1 MFDRGK
7 LGFRRSF
14 CLGGYV
20 LFSIILS
27 TFVTDGLNF
36 VTMRALYKYF
46 VLLGILLLGSA
57 VVIPSRAQEADFD
70 LDNNGITI
78 TGTVRDRETRRRM
91 ENVTVT
97 LVGTSIGTVTNAD
110 GVFSLKISGALTS
123 RNLEFSHIGYQN
135 TSILIPATSE
145 NTAFSSDF
153 NPNSTSSTKQKAFN
167 PSNSPN
173 TELSTNQTNQTNQTN
188 PQIFSANHTVTIWMT
203 PTARQLDEALI
214 FGADARQLVEE
225 ALRNIP
231 ENYPLTNNQLQSF
244 YRETVQ
250 KGQRYISVSEAM
262 MDVYKTPYLRRD
274 PDRDKVR
281 LTKARRLM
289 SQKASDTLAV
299 KVEGGPTQ
307 SLYLDIV
314 KNPDILFN
322 LQTLDYYSFILEPY
336 EMMDGRIQYVIRFEP
351 RAIVDYAL
359 CEGRIYIDREELAI
373 TRAEYFLDVSD
384 TDKATSAILRKKP
397 FGIRFRPLEVH
408 QVVQYK
414 LQGDVAYL
422 SYIRNEIRFKCDWK
436 RRLFSSVY
444 TARSEMVVVERDE
457 QPQNPISRQEAFKSS
472 QIFYDM
478 VNVYWDED
486 FWKDYNIIEP
496 TESLENA
503 VKKLRR

>member
-7 LGFRRSF
+7 LGFHRSF

-27 TFVTDGLNF
+27 TFVTDGRNF

-57 VVIPSRAQEADFD
+57 VVIPSRAQEADLD

-110 GVFSLKISGALTS
+110 GVFSLKISGSLTS

-135 TSILIPATSE
+135 TSMLIPATSE
-145 NTAFSSDF
+145 KTAFSSDS
-153 NPNSTSSTKQKAFN
+153 NPNSTSSI
-167 PSNSPN
+167 
-173 TELSTNQTNQTNQTN
+173 NQTNT
-188 PQIFSANHTVTIWMT
+188 QIFSANHTVTIWMT

-231 ENYPLTNNQLQSF
+231 ENYPHTNNQLQSF

-274 PDRDKVR
+274 PDRDRVR

-289 SQKASDTLAV
+289 SQKASDTIAV

>member
-27 TFVTDGLNF
+27 TFVTDGRNF

-135 TSILIPATSE
+135 TSMLIPANSE
-145 NTAFSSDF
+145 ITAFSSDS
-153 NPNSTSSTKQKAFN
+153 NPNSTSSTKQ
-167 PSNSPN
+167 
-173 TELSTNQTNQTNQTN
+173 TDT
-188 PQIFSANHTVTIWMT
+188 QIFSANHTVTIWMT

-231 ENYPLTNNQLQSF
+231 ENYPRTNNQLQSF

-274 PDRDKVR
+274 PDRDRVR

>member
-1 MFDRGK
+1 M
-7 LGFRRSF
+7 
-14 CLGGYV
+14 
-20 LFSIILS
+20 FSIILS
-27 TFVTDGLNF
+27 TFVTDGRNF

-135 TSILIPATSE
+135 TSMLIPATSE
-145 NTAFSSDF
+145 ITAFSSDS
-153 NPNSTSSTKQKAFN
+153 NPNSTSSTKQ
-167 PSNSPN
+167 
-173 TELSTNQTNQTNQTN
+173 TDT
-188 PQIFSANHTVTIWMT
+188 QIFSANHTVTIWMT

-231 ENYPLTNNQLQSF
+231 ENYPHTNNQLQSF

-274 PDRDKVR
+274 PDRDRVR

-384 TDKATSAILRKKP
+384 IDKATSAILRKKP

>member
-1 MFDRGK
+1 
-7 LGFRRSF
+7 
-14 CLGGYV
+14 
-20 LFSIILS
+20 
-27 TFVTDGLNF
+27 
-36 VTMRALYKYF
+36 MRALYKYF

-70 LDNNGITI
+70 LDNSGITI

-135 TSILIPATSE
+135 TSMLIPATSE
-145 NTAFSSDF
+145 KTAFSSDS
-153 NPNSTSSTKQKAFN
+153 NPNSTSSTKQ
-167 PSNSPN
+167 
-173 TELSTNQTNQTNQTN
+173 TDT
-188 PQIFSANHTVTIWMT
+188 QIFSANHTVTIWMT

-274 PDRDKVR
+274 PDRDRVR

>member
-1 MFDRGK
+1 M
-7 LGFRRSF
+7 
-14 CLGGYV
+14 
-20 LFSIILS
+20 FSIILS
-27 TFVTDGLNF
+27 TFVTDGRNF

-57 VVIPSRAQEADFD
+57 VVIPSRAQEADLD

-78 TGTVRDRETRRRM
+78 TGTVRDRETRKRM

-135 TSILIPATSE
+135 TSMLIPANSE
-145 NTAFSSDF
+145 ITAFSSDS
-153 NPNSTSSTKQKAFN
+153 NPNSTSSTKQ
-167 PSNSPN
+167 
-173 TELSTNQTNQTNQTN
+173 TDT
-188 PQIFSANHTVTIWMT
+188 QIFSANHTVTIWMT

-274 PDRDKVR
+274 PDRDRVR

>member
-46 VLLGILLLGSA
+46 VLLGILLLRSA

-145 NTAFSSDF
+145 NTAFSSDS
-153 NPNSTSSTKQKAFN
+153 NPNSTSSTKQT
-167 PSNSPN
+167 N
-173 TELSTNQTNQTNQTN
+173 T
-188 PQIFSANHTVTIWMT
+188 QIFSSKHTVTIWMT

-231 ENYPLTNNQLQSF
+231 ENYPRTNNQLQSF

-274 PDRDKVR
+274 PDRDRVR

>member
-1 MFDRGK
+1 
-7 LGFRRSF
+7 
-14 CLGGYV
+14 
-20 LFSIILS
+20 
-27 TFVTDGLNF
+27 
-36 VTMRALYKYF
+36 MRALYKYF

-135 TSILIPATSE
+135 TSMLIPANSE
-145 NTAFSSDF
+145 ITAFSSDS
-153 NPNSTSSTKQKAFN
+153 NPNSTSSTKQ
-167 PSNSPN
+167 
-173 TELSTNQTNQTNQTN
+173 TDT
-188 PQIFSANHTVTIWMT
+188 QIFSANHTVTIWMT

-231 ENYPLTNNQLQSF
+231 ENYPRTNNQLQSF

-274 PDRDKVR
+274 PDRDRVR

>member
-27 TFVTDGLNF
+27 TFVTDGRNF

-70 LDNNGITI
+70 LDNSGITI
-78 TGTVRDRETRRRM
+78 TGTVRDRETRKRM

-135 TSILIPATSE
+135 TSMLIPANSE
-145 NTAFSSDF
+145 ITAFSSDS
-153 NPNSTSSTKQKAFN
+153 NPNSTSSTKQ
-167 PSNSPN
+167 
-173 TELSTNQTNQTNQTN
+173 TDT
-188 PQIFSANHTVTIWMT
+188 QIFSANHTVTIWMT

-274 PDRDKVR
+274 PDRDRVR

>member
-1 MFDRGK
+1 M
-7 LGFRRSF
+7 
-14 CLGGYV
+14 
-20 LFSIILS
+20 FSIILS
-27 TFVTDGLNF
+27 TFVTDGRNF

-70 LDNNGITI
+70 LDNSGITI
-78 TGTVRDRETRRRM
+78 TGTVRDRETRKRM

-135 TSILIPATSE
+135 TSMLIPANSE
-145 NTAFSSDF
+145 ITAFSSDS
-153 NPNSTSSTKQKAFN
+153 NPNSTSST
-167 PSNSPN
+167 
-173 TELSTNQTNQTNQTN
+173 NQTDT
-188 PQIFSANHTVTIWMT
+188 QIFSANHTVTIWMT

-231 ENYPLTNNQLQSF
+231 ENYPLANNQLQSF

-262 MDVYKTPYLRRD
+262 MDVYKTPYLRRN
-274 PDRDKVR
+274 PDRDRVR

-414 LQGDVAYL
+414 LHDDVAYL

>member
-1 MFDRGK
+1 
-7 LGFRRSF
+7 
-14 CLGGYV
+14 
-20 LFSIILS
+20 
-27 TFVTDGLNF
+27 
-36 VTMRALYKYF
+36 MRALYKYF

-70 LDNNGITI
+70 LDNSGITI
-78 TGTVRDRETRRRM
+78 TGTVRDRETRKRM

-135 TSILIPATSE
+135 TSMLIPANSE
-145 NTAFSSDF
+145 ITAFSSDS
-153 NPNSTSSTKQKAFN
+153 NPNSTSSTKQ
-167 PSNSPN
+167 
-173 TELSTNQTNQTNQTN
+173 TDT
-188 PQIFSANHTVTIWMT
+188 QIFSANHTVTIWMT

-274 PDRDKVR
+274 PDRDRVR

>member
-27 TFVTDGLNF
+27 TFVTNGRNF

-70 LDNNGITI
+70 LDNSGITI
-78 TGTVRDRETRRRM
+78 TGTVRDRETRKRM

-135 TSILIPATSE
+135 TSMLIPANSE
-145 NTAFSSDF
+145 ITAFSSDS
-153 NPNSTSSTKQKAFN
+153 NPNSTSSTKQ
-167 PSNSPN
+167 
-173 TELSTNQTNQTNQTN
+173 TDT
-188 PQIFSANHTVTIWMT
+188 QIFSANHTVTIWMT

-231 ENYPLTNNQLQSF
+231 ENYPRTNNQLQSF

-274 PDRDKVR
+274 PDRDRVR

>member
-27 TFVTDGLNF
+27 TFVTDGRNF

-70 LDNNGITI
+70 LDNSGITI

-135 TSILIPATSE
+135 TSMLIPANSE
-145 NTAFSSDF
+145 ITAFSSDS
-153 NPNSTSSTKQKAFN
+153 NPNSTSSTKQ
-167 PSNSPN
+167 
-173 TELSTNQTNQTNQTN
+173 TDT
-188 PQIFSANHTVTIWMT
+188 QIFSANHTVTIWMT

-231 ENYPLTNNQLQSF
+231 ENYPRTNNQLQSF

-274 PDRDKVR
+274 PDRDRVR

>member
-1 MFDRGK
+1 M
-7 LGFRRSF
+7 
-14 CLGGYV
+14 
-20 LFSIILS
+20 FSIILS
-27 TFVTDGLNF
+27 TFVTDGRNF

-135 TSILIPATSE
+135 TSMLIPATSE
-145 NTAFSSDF
+145 ITAFSSDS
-153 NPNSTSSTKQKAFN
+153 NPNSTSSTKQ
-167 PSNSPN
+167 
-173 TELSTNQTNQTNQTN
+173 TDT
-188 PQIFSANHTVTIWMT
+188 QIFSANHTVTIWMT

-274 PDRDKVR
+274 PDRDRVR

>member
-1 MFDRGK
+1 
-7 LGFRRSF
+7 
-14 CLGGYV
+14 
-20 LFSIILS
+20 
-27 TFVTDGLNF
+27 
-36 VTMRALYKYF
+36 MRALYKYF

-70 LDNNGITI
+70 LDNNGIII
-78 TGTVRDRETRRRM
+78 TGKVRDRETRRRM

-110 GVFSLKISGALTS
+110 GVFSLKISGSLTS

-135 TSILIPATSE
+135 TSMLIPATSE
-145 NTAFSSDF
+145 TTAFSSNS
-153 NPNSTSSTKQKAFN
+153 NPNSTSSTKQ
-167 PSNSPN
+167 
-173 TELSTNQTNQTNQTN
+173 TDT
-188 PQIFSANHTVTIWMT
+188 QIFSANHTVTIWMT

-274 PDRDKVR
+274 PDRDRVR

>member
-1 MFDRGK
+1 M
-7 LGFRRSF
+7 
-14 CLGGYV
+14 
-20 LFSIILS
+20 FSIILS
-27 TFVTDGLNF
+27 TFVTDGRNF

-110 GVFSLKISGALTS
+110 GVFSLKISGSLTS

-135 TSILIPATSE
+135 ISMLIPATSE
-145 NTAFSSDF
+145 ITAFSSNS
-153 NPNSTSSTKQKAFN
+153 NPNSTSSTKQTDA
-167 PSNSPN
+167 
-173 TELSTNQTNQTNQTN
+173 
-188 PQIFSANHTVTIWMT
+188 QIFSAKHTVTIWMT

-231 ENYPLTNNQLQSF
+231 ENYPHTNNQLQSF

-274 PDRDKVR
+274 PDRDRVR
-281 LTKARRLM
+281 LTKARRIM

-359 CEGRIYIDREELAI
+359 CEGRIYIDRKELAI

-384 TDKATSAILRKKP
+384 IDKATSAILRKKP

>member
-1 MFDRGK
+1 M
-7 LGFRRSF
+7 
-14 CLGGYV
+14 
-20 LFSIILS
+20 FSIILS
-27 TFVTDGLNF
+27 TFVTDGRNF

-46 VLLGILLLGSA
+46 VLLGILLLRSA

-110 GVFSLKISGALTS
+110 GVFSLKISGSLTS

-135 TSILIPATSE
+135 TSMLIPANSE
-145 NTAFSSDF
+145 KTAFSSDS
-153 NPNSTSSTKQKAFN
+153 NPNSTSST
-167 PSNSPN
+167 
-173 TELSTNQTNQTNQTN
+173 NQTDA
-188 PQIFSANHTVTIWMT
+188 QIFSANHTVTIWMT

-231 ENYPLTNNQLQSF
+231 ENYPHTNNQLQSF

-274 PDRDKVR
+274 PDRDRVR

>member
-27 TFVTDGLNF
+27 TFVTDGRNF

-70 LDNNGITI
+70 FDNSGITI

-135 TSILIPATSE
+135 TSMLIPATSE
-145 NTAFSSDF
+145 ITAFSSDS
-153 NPNSTSSTKQKAFN
+153 NPNSTSSTKQ
-167 PSNSPN
+167 
-173 TELSTNQTNQTNQTN
+173 TDT
-188 PQIFSANHTVTIWMT
+188 QIFPAKHTVTIWMT

-231 ENYPLTNNQLQSF
+231 ENYPHTNNQLQSF

-274 PDRDKVR
+274 PDRDRVR

>member
-1 MFDRGK
+1 M
-7 LGFRRSF
+7 
-14 CLGGYV
+14 
-20 LFSIILS
+20 FSIILS
-27 TFVTDGLNF
+27 TFVTDGRNF

-78 TGTVRDRETRRRM
+78 TGTVRDRETRKRM

-135 TSILIPATSE
+135 TSMLIPATSE
-145 NTAFSSDF
+145 ITAFSSDS
-153 NPNSTSSTKQKAFN
+153 NPNSTSSTKQ
-167 PSNSPN
+167 
-173 TELSTNQTNQTNQTN
+173 TDT
-188 PQIFSANHTVTIWMT
+188 QIFSANHTVTIWMT

-274 PDRDKVR
+274 PDRDRVR

>member
-1 MFDRGK
+1 M
-7 LGFRRSF
+7 
-14 CLGGYV
+14 
-20 LFSIILS
+20 FSIILS
-27 TFVTDGLNF
+27 TFVTDGRNF

-135 TSILIPATSE
+135 TSMLIPANSE
-145 NTAFSSDF
+145 ITAFSSDS
-153 NPNSTSSTKQKAFN
+153 NPNSTSSTKQ
-167 PSNSPN
+167 
-173 TELSTNQTNQTNQTN
+173 TDT
-188 PQIFSANHTVTIWMT
+188 QIFSANHTVTIWMT

-231 ENYPLTNNQLQSF
+231 ENYPLANNQLQSF

-274 PDRDKVR
+274 PDRDRVR

-384 TDKATSAILRKKP
+384 IDKATSAILRKKP

>member
-27 TFVTDGLNF
+27 TFVTDGRNF

-57 VVIPSRAQEADFD
+57 VVIPSRAQEADLD

-78 TGTVRDRETRRRM
+78 TGTVRDRETRRSM

-135 TSILIPATSE
+135 TSMLIPATSE
-145 NTAFSSDF
+145 ITAFSSNS
-153 NPNSTSSTKQKAFN
+153 NPNSTSSTKQ
-167 PSNSPN
+167 
-173 TELSTNQTNQTNQTN
+173 TDTQV
-188 PQIFSANHTVTIWMT
+188 FSAKHTVTIWMT

-231 ENYPLTNNQLQSF
+231 ENYPRTNNQLQSF

-274 PDRDKVR
+274 PDRDRVR

>member
-1 MFDRGK
+1 MFDRSK

-27 TFVTDGLNF
+27 TFVTDGRNF

-57 VVIPSRAQEADFD
+57 VVIPSRAQEADFN

-110 GVFSLKISGALTS
+110 GVFSLKISGSLTS

-135 TSILIPATSE
+135 TSMLIPATSE
-145 NTAFSSDF
+145 ITAFSSDS
-153 NPNSTSSTKQKAFN
+153 NPNSTSSTKQ
-167 PSNSPN
+167 
-173 TELSTNQTNQTNQTN
+173 TDT
-188 PQIFSANHTVTIWMT
+188 QIFSSKHTVTIWMT

-274 PDRDKVR
+274 PDRDRVR

-397 FGIRFRPLEVH
+397 FGIRFRPLELH

>member
-1 MFDRGK
+1 M
-7 LGFRRSF
+7 
-14 CLGGYV
+14 
-20 LFSIILS
+20 FSIILS
-27 TFVTDGLNF
+27 TFVTDGRNF

-70 LDNNGITI
+70 LDNSGITI
-78 TGTVRDRETRRRM
+78 TGTVRDRETRKRM

-135 TSILIPATSE
+135 TSMLIPANSE
-145 NTAFSSDF
+145 ITAFSSDS
-153 NPNSTSSTKQKAFN
+153 NPNSTSSTKQ
-167 PSNSPN
+167 
-173 TELSTNQTNQTNQTN
+173 TDT
-188 PQIFSANHTVTIWMT
+188 QIFSANHTVTIWMT

-274 PDRDKVR
+274 PDRDRVR

>member
-1 MFDRGK
+1 M
-7 LGFRRSF
+7 
-14 CLGGYV
+14 
-20 LFSIILS
+20 FSIILS
-27 TFVTDGLNF
+27 TFVTDRRNF

-70 LDNNGITI
+70 LDNSGITI
-78 TGTVRDRETRRRM
+78 TGTVRDRETRKRM

-135 TSILIPATSE
+135 TSMLIPANSE
-145 NTAFSSDF
+145 ITAFSSDS
-153 NPNSTSSTKQKAFN
+153 NPNSTSSTKQ
-167 PSNSPN
+167 
-173 TELSTNQTNQTNQTN
+173 TDT
-188 PQIFSANHTVTIWMT
+188 QIFSANHTVTIWMT

-274 PDRDKVR
+274 PDRDRVR

>member
-1 MFDRGK
+1 M
-7 LGFRRSF
+7 
-14 CLGGYV
+14 
-20 LFSIILS
+20 FSIILS
-27 TFVTDGLNF
+27 TFVTNGRNF

-57 VVIPSRAQEADFD
+57 VVIPSRAQGADFN

-97 LVGTSIGTVTNAD
+97 IVGTSIGTVTNAD

-135 TSILIPATSE
+135 TSMLIPATSE
-145 NTAFSSDF
+145 ITAFSSNS
-153 NPNSTSSTKQKAFN
+153 NPNSTSSTKQ
-167 PSNSPN
+167 
-173 TELSTNQTNQTNQTN
+173 TDT
-188 PQIFSANHTVTIWMT
+188 QIFSANHTVTIWMT

-231 ENYPLTNNQLQSF
+231 ENYPRTNNQLQSF

-274 PDRDKVR
+274 PDRDRVR

>member
-27 TFVTDGLNF
+27 TFVTDGRNF

-135 TSILIPATSE
+135 TSMLIPATSE
-145 NTAFSSDF
+145 ITAFSSDS
-153 NPNSTSSTKQKAFN
+153 NPNSTSSTKQT
-167 PSNSPN
+167 N
-173 TELSTNQTNQTNQTN
+173 T
-188 PQIFSANHTVTIWMT
+188 QIFSAKHTVTIWMT

-231 ENYPLTNNQLQSF
+231 ENYPRTNNQLQSF

-322 LQTLDYYSFILEPY
+322 FQTLDYYSFILEPY

>member
-1 MFDRGK
+1 M
-7 LGFRRSF
+7 
-14 CLGGYV
+14 
-20 LFSIILS
+20 FSIILS
-27 TFVTDGLNF
+27 TFVTDGRNF

-57 VVIPSRAQEADFD
+57 VVIPSRAQEADFN

-110 GVFSLKISGALTS
+110 GVFSLKISGSLTS

-135 TSILIPATSE
+135 TSMLIPATSE
-145 NTAFSSDF
+145 ITAFSSDS
-153 NPNSTSSTKQKAFN
+153 NPNSTSSTKQ
-167 PSNSPN
+167 
-173 TELSTNQTNQTNQTN
+173 TDT
-188 PQIFSANHTVTIWMT
+188 QIFSSKHTVTIWMT

-274 PDRDKVR
+274 PDRDRVR

-397 FGIRFRPLEVH
+397 FGIRFRPLELH

>member
-1 MFDRGK
+1 M
-7 LGFRRSF
+7 
-14 CLGGYV
+14 
-20 LFSIILS
+20 FSIILS
-27 TFVTDGLNF
+27 TFVTDGRNF

-135 TSILIPATSE
+135 TSMLIPATSE
-145 NTAFSSDF
+145 KTAFSSDS
-153 NPNSTSSTKQKAFN
+153 NPNSTSSTKQT
-167 PSNSPN
+167 N
-173 TELSTNQTNQTNQTN
+173 T
-188 PQIFSANHTVTIWMT
+188 QIFSSKHTVTIWMT

-231 ENYPLTNNQLQSF
+231 ENYPRTNNQLQSF

-274 PDRDKVR
+274 PDRDRVR

>member
-1 MFDRGK
+1 M
-7 LGFRRSF
+7 
-14 CLGGYV
+14 
-20 LFSIILS
+20 FSIILS

-46 VLLGILLLGSA
+46 VLLGILLLRSA

-145 NTAFSSDF
+145 NTAFSSDS
-153 NPNSTSSTKQKAFN
+153 NPNSTSSTKQT
-167 PSNSPN
+167 N
-173 TELSTNQTNQTNQTN
+173 T
-188 PQIFSANHTVTIWMT
+188 QIFSSKHTVTIWMT

-231 ENYPLTNNQLQSF
+231 ENYPRTNNQLQSF

-274 PDRDKVR
+274 PDRDRVR

>member
-1 MFDRGK
+1 
-7 LGFRRSF
+7 
-14 CLGGYV
+14 
-20 LFSIILS
+20 
-27 TFVTDGLNF
+27 
-36 VTMRALYKYF
+36 MRALYKYF

-70 LDNNGITI
+70 LDNSGITI

-135 TSILIPATSE
+135 TSMLIPANSE
-145 NTAFSSDF
+145 ITAFSSDS
-153 NPNSTSSTKQKAFN
+153 NPNSTSSTKQ
-167 PSNSPN
+167 
-173 TELSTNQTNQTNQTN
+173 TDT
-188 PQIFSANHTVTIWMT
+188 QIFSANHTVTIWMT

-231 ENYPLTNNQLQSF
+231 ENYPRTNNQLQSF

-274 PDRDKVR
+274 PDRDRVR

>member
-1 MFDRGK
+1 
-7 LGFRRSF
+7 
-14 CLGGYV
+14 
-20 LFSIILS
+20 
-27 TFVTDGLNF
+27 
-36 VTMRALYKYF
+36 MRALYKYF

-70 LDNNGITI
+70 LDNSGITI
-78 TGTVRDRETRRRM
+78 TGTVRDRETRKRM

-135 TSILIPATSE
+135 TSMLIPANSE
-145 NTAFSSDF
+145 ITAFSSDS
-153 NPNSTSSTKQKAFN
+153 NPNSTSSTKQ
-167 PSNSPN
+167 
-173 TELSTNQTNQTNQTN
+173 TDT
-188 PQIFSANHTVTIWMT
+188 QIFSANHTVTIWMT

-231 ENYPLTNNQLQSF
+231 ENYPLANNQLQSF

-274 PDRDKVR
+274 PDRDRVR

-384 TDKATSAILRKKP
+384 IDKATSAILRKKP

>member
-1 MFDRGK
+1 M
-7 LGFRRSF
+7 
-14 CLGGYV
+14 
-20 LFSIILS
+20 FSIILS
-27 TFVTDGLNF
+27 TFVTDGRNF

-70 LDNNGITI
+70 LDNSGITI

-135 TSILIPATSE
+135 TSMLIPATSE
-145 NTAFSSDF
+145 ITAFSSNS
-153 NPNSTSSTKQKAFN
+153 NPNSTSSTKQ
-167 PSNSPN
+167 
-173 TELSTNQTNQTNQTN
+173 TDT
-188 PQIFSANHTVTIWMT
+188 QIFSANHTVTIWMT

-231 ENYPLTNNQLQSF
+231 ENYPRTNNQLQSF

-274 PDRDKVR
+274 PDRDRVR

>member
-1 MFDRGK
+1 M
-7 LGFRRSF
+7 
-14 CLGGYV
+14 
-20 LFSIILS
+20 FSIILS
-27 TFVTDGLNF
+27 TFVTDGRNF

-57 VVIPSRAQEADFD
+57 VVIPSRAQEADLD

-110 GVFSLKISGALTS
+110 GVFSLKISGSLTS

-135 TSILIPATSE
+135 TSMLIPATSE
-145 NTAFSSDF
+145 ITAFSSNS
-153 NPNSTSSTKQKAFN
+153 NPNSTSST
-167 PSNSPN
+167 
-173 TELSTNQTNQTNQTN
+173 NQTNT
-188 PQIFSANHTVTIWMT
+188 QIFSANHTVTIWMT

-231 ENYPLTNNQLQSF
+231 ENYPRTNNQLQSF

-274 PDRDKVR
+274 PDRDRVR

>member
-1 MFDRGK
+1 
-7 LGFRRSF
+7 
-14 CLGGYV
+14 
-20 LFSIILS
+20 
-27 TFVTDGLNF
+27 
-36 VTMRALYKYF
+36 MRALYKYF
-46 VLLGILLLGSA
+46 VFLGILLLGSA

-70 LDNNGITI
+70 LDNNGIII

-110 GVFSLKISGALTS
+110 GVFSLKISGSLTS

-135 TSILIPATSE
+135 TSMLIPATSE
-145 NTAFSSDF
+145 ITAFSSDS
-153 NPNSTSSTKQKAFN
+153 NPNSTSST
-167 PSNSPN
+167 
-173 TELSTNQTNQTNQTN
+173 NQTNT
-188 PQIFSANHTVTIWMT
+188 QIFSSKHTVTIWMT

-231 ENYPLTNNQLQSF
+231 DNYPRTNNQLQSF

-274 PDRDKVR
+274 PDRDRVR

-289 SQKASDTLAV
+289 SPKASDTLAV

>member
-27 TFVTDGLNF
+27 TFVTDGRNF

-46 VLLGILLLGSA
+46 VLLWILLLGSA

-70 LDNNGITI
+70 LDNSGITI
-78 TGTVRDRETRRRM
+78 TGTVRDRETRKRM

-135 TSILIPATSE
+135 TSMLIPANSE
-145 NTAFSSDF
+145 ITAFSSDS
-153 NPNSTSSTKQKAFN
+153 NPNSTSSTKQ
-167 PSNSPN
+167 
-173 TELSTNQTNQTNQTN
+173 TDT
-188 PQIFSANHTVTIWMT
+188 QIFSANHTVTIWMT

-274 PDRDKVR
+274 PDRDRVR

>member
-1 MFDRGK
+1 M
-7 LGFRRSF
+7 
-14 CLGGYV
+14 
-20 LFSIILS
+20 FSIILS
-27 TFVTDGLNF
+27 TFVTDGRNF

-135 TSILIPATSE
+135 TSMLIPATSE
-145 NTAFSSDF
+145 ITAFSSDS
-153 NPNSTSSTKQKAFN
+153 NPNSTSSTKQ
-167 PSNSPN
+167 
-173 TELSTNQTNQTNQTN
+173 TDT
-188 PQIFSANHTVTIWMT
+188 QIFSANHTVTIWMT

-231 ENYPLTNNQLQSF
+231 ENYPHTNNQLQSF

-274 PDRDKVR
+274 PDRDRVR

>member
-1 MFDRGK
+1 M
-7 LGFRRSF
+7 
-14 CLGGYV
+14 
-20 LFSIILS
+20 FSIILS
-27 TFVTDGLNF
+27 TFVTDGRNF

-70 LDNNGITI
+70 LDNSGITI
-78 TGTVRDRETRRRM
+78 TGTVRDRETRKRM

-135 TSILIPATSE
+135 TSMLIPATSE
-145 NTAFSSDF
+145 ITAFSSDS
-153 NPNSTSSTKQKAFN
+153 NPNSTSSTKQ
-167 PSNSPN
+167 
-173 TELSTNQTNQTNQTN
+173 TDT
-188 PQIFSANHTVTIWMT
+188 QIFSANHTVTIWMT

-274 PDRDKVR
+274 PDRDRVR

>member
-1 MFDRGK
+1 M
-7 LGFRRSF
+7 
-14 CLGGYV
+14 
-20 LFSIILS
+20 FSIILS
-27 TFVTDGLNF
+27 TFVTDGRNF

-135 TSILIPATSE
+135 TSMLIPANSE
-145 NTAFSSDF
+145 ITAFSSDS
-153 NPNSTSSTKQKAFN
+153 NPNSTSSTKQ
-167 PSNSPN
+167 
-173 TELSTNQTNQTNQTN
+173 TDT
-188 PQIFSANHTVTIWMT
+188 QIFSANHTVTIWMT

-274 PDRDKVR
+274 PDRDRVR

>member
-27 TFVTDGLNF
+27 TFVTDGRNF

-135 TSILIPATSE
+135 TSMLIPATSE
-145 NTAFSSDF
+145 KTAFSSDS
-153 NPNSTSSTKQKAFN
+153 NPNSTSSTKQT
-167 PSNSPN
+167 N
-173 TELSTNQTNQTNQTN
+173 T
-188 PQIFSANHTVTIWMT
+188 QIFSSKHTVTIWMT

-231 ENYPLTNNQLQSF
+231 ENYPRTNNQLQSF

-274 PDRDKVR
+274 PDRDRVR

>member
-1 MFDRGK
+1 M
-7 LGFRRSF
+7 
-14 CLGGYV
+14 
-20 LFSIILS
+20 FSIILS
-27 TFVTDGLNF
+27 TFVTDGRNF

-78 TGTVRDRETRRRM
+78 MGTVRDRETRRRM

-135 TSILIPATSE
+135 TSMLIPANSE
-145 NTAFSSDF
+145 ITAFSSDS
-153 NPNSTSSTKQKAFN
+153 NPNSTSSTKQ
-167 PSNSPN
+167 
-173 TELSTNQTNQTNQTN
+173 TDT
-188 PQIFSANHTVTIWMT
+188 QIFSANHTVTIWMT

-231 ENYPLTNNQLQSF
+231 ENYPRTNNQLQSF

-274 PDRDKVR
+274 PDRDRVR